1 MFLCIWAYGNITLFH
16 SFFYESI
23 SLKKEH
29 LKLMHLFLANQGQK
43 SFFLWSV
50 KCLYIFYSP
59 FIKRKRSSK
68 FPIGSARHF
77 FNVFAQ
83 WCLEI
88 MYRPVAKKFVWTII
102 IYHVWVKKPVKA
114 LGFQH
119 LNKFTLVVWGIQRWL
134 QNTHRFWIK
143 ISSLIFS
150 MKYIKFYAIS
160 RPKLTFECYLKF
172 EFTFY
177 ALKPENF
184 AFYLT

>member
-1 MFLCIWAYGNITLFH
+1 MEVVFAINCWRNLVKMQIRDQSIPYINLYILSPLTLFCRSIWTKIWKKSRQNALCIRDQICDKYILNKHAERCSYVFGHMEISLYFTL
-16 SFFYESI
+16 FFYESI

-88 MYRPVAKKFVWTII
+88 IYRPVAKN
-102 IYHVWVKKPVKA
+102 
-114 LGFQH
+114 L
-119 LNKFTLVVWGIQRWL
+119 
-134 QNTHRFWIK
+134 
-143 ISSLIFS
+143 
-150 MKYIKFYAIS
+150 
-160 RPKLTFECYLKF
+160 FEW
-172 EFTFY
+172 
-177 ALKPENF
+177 
-184 AFYLT
+184 

>member
-1 MFLCIWAYGNITLFH
+1 MCALCFRDQICDKYILNKHAERCVLMYLGIWKYHFISL
-16 SFFYESI
+16 FFYESI

-50 KCLYIFYSP
+50 KRLYIFYSP

-88 MYRPVAKKFVWTII
+88 MYRPVEIFFWMIT
-102 IYHVWVKKPVKA
+102 IYHVR
-114 LGFQH
+114 
-119 LNKFTLVVWGIQRWL
+119 FTGSTIRKWYNVSGSGR
-134 QNTHRFWIK
+134 
-143 ISSLIFS
+143 
-150 MKYIKFYAIS
+150 
-160 RPKLTFECYLKF
+160 
-172 EFTFY
+172 
-177 ALKPENF
+177 
-184 AFYLT
+184 

>member
-1 MFLCIWAYGNITLFH
+1 MHCAFVIKSEISTYILNKQAERCVLMYLGIWKYHFISL
-16 SFFYESI
+16 FFYESI

-50 KCLYIFYSP
+50 KRLYIFYSP

-88 MYRPVAKKFVWTII
+88 MYRPVEIF
-102 IYHVWVKKPVKA
+102 
-114 LGFQH
+114 F
-119 LNKFTLVVWGIQRWL
+119 LND
-134 QNTHRFWIK
+134 N
-143 ISSLIFS
+143 
-150 MKYIKFYAIS
+150 
-160 RPKLTFECYLKF
+160 YLSC
-172 EFTFY
+172 TVY
-177 ALKPENF
+177 RVNH
-184 AFYLT
+184 